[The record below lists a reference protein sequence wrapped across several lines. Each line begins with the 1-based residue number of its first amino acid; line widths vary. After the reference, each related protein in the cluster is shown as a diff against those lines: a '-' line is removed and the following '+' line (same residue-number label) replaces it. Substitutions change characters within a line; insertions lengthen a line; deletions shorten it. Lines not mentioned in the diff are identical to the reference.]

1 MSVSDG
7 QFQPSNSRLLLL
19 WLAAGLALALF
30 LGHPAVM
37 RTQEARVLET
47 ARQMLGKPI
56 HDWIIPKLNEEQR
69 LQKPPVTYWMTA
81 ASFKLINISE
91 FAGRVPPVLCAWMTL
106 LITYMCAKTFF
117 TPRIA
122 LLSSATLLGSYMFFR
137 HARLAET
144 DTPVML
150 CVTVS
155 TFAFWKAVDLNSKK
169 YFHFACAA
177 SGLAALT
184 KGPPALFPILF
195 FITLVLTTKNFRAF
209 RVFLFSGA
217 LITFL
222 LALTWYGYVLRTVGS
237 QTILFELHNVSAG
250 ADHKAWPWV
259 YIPMLLIA
267 MLPWCVLLP
276 FEIYYAFTHFADP
289 RLRALLIWIA
299 SILLPLCI
307 AGNKQ
312 FHYLAPLMPPMF
324 ILTGV
329 FLDSLLGKRSVEP
342 LIAVCTLIT
351 LGFAVVIGYW
361 LPMREHDTSRDI
373 AREIFPDTV
382 GHPVVYFGGNRSLPL
397 CFALRRDIP
406 SVYTTNQLKRRST
419 PGLIVIAQTKNDLAP
434 PALPRNFDRI
444 REIRTSE
451 QLFEV
456 YRAR

>member
-1 MSVSDG
+1 
-7 QFQPSNSRLLLL
+7 
-19 WLAAGLALALF
+19 
-30 LGHPAVM
+30 M

-81 ASFKLINISE
+81 ASFKLISISGIRRSNPAP
-91 FAGRVPPVLCAWMTL
+91 FCCMDDSCSSLH
-106 LITYMCAKTFF
+106 MCAKTFF

-122 LLSSATLLGSYMFFR
+122 LLSSVTLLSSYLFFR
-137 HARLAET
+137 HGRLAET

-150 CVTVS
+150 CVTAS
-155 TFAFWKAVDLNSKK
+155 TLAFWRGIELNSKSW
-169 YFHFACAA
+169 FPHWQCAMT
-177 SGLAALT
+177 SRIGPPLT
-184 KGPPALFPILF
+184 KGPPAALFRFFF

-222 LALTWYGYVLRTVGS
+222 LALTWYGYVLRAVGS

-276 FEIYYAFTHFADP
+276 FAIYFAFTHFADP

-324 ILTGV
+324 ILIGV
-329 FLDSLLGKRSVEP
+329 FLDSLLGKRSLEP
-342 LIAVCTLIT
+342 IIAICTLIT

-406 SVYTTNQLKRRST
+406 SVYTTNQLQRRST

-434 PALPRNFDRI
+434 PALPGNFDRI